1 MESALIINST
11 EVWLVVSIISTI
23 LKTWKVDMNW
33 HKPWFS
39 ATRVLAIMKIFSVTT
54 APFRRLLTMG
64 CGLIS
69 SSALMLVSRNQPNVS
84 QRSQRNVRFSV
95 LLFCCP
101 RLVITNGT
109 INCNLKN
116 TCFFPLFANGCLV
129 ASTDV
134 DGFRHGTSLIRVLQL
149 PAEAAGGQEFR
160 WYS

>member
-1 MESALIINST
+1 
-11 EVWLVVSIISTI
+11 
-23 LKTWKVDMNW
+23 
-33 HKPWFS
+33 
-39 ATRVLAIMKIFSVTT
+39 MKIFSVTT

-116 TCFFPLFANGCLV
+116 TCFFPLFVNGCLV

-149 PAEAAGGQEFR
+149 PAEAAGGHDILWCYSWKTTKIQFFKNWEVSEYCLGSLLAFLTYLCGFR
-160 WYS
+160 PAL